1 MPTSTAIVATDAPAR
16 YAKQLLAHL
25 GRKNTVEQVE
35 GDPDGGR
42 LIFAYGSATLRP
54 AADQLVMNAVAVD
67 AESLARV
74 EDVLARHLVR
84 FGTRAELVVTWS
96 ASWPEPSRHVAAF
109 RRAGAWARAP
119 RTLRGEVRIRC
130 W

>member
-42 LIFAYGSATLRP
+42 LIFAYGSATLHA
-54 AADQLVMNAVAVD
+54 AADQLVMNAIAVD

-74 EDVLARHLVR
+74 EDVLARHLLR
-84 FGTRAELVVTWS
+84 FGSRRELVVTWKREQ
-96 ASWPEPSRHVAAF
+96 A
-109 RRAGAWARAP
+109 
-119 RTLRGEVRIRC
+119 
-130 W
+130 